1 MYIDI
6 SFFTLL
12 YHGLS
17 THWIEVTDMD
27 YTTILERGDLQI
39 PVITYEP
46 EYSDHSRVLIGI
58 HGFGGSMRSSVIS
71 AVGEEMGFYNTA
83 TIAFDFPA
91 HGESPMDSRDFNLK
105 TCQQSLLEVIDFAK
119 ERWPQATEYGV
130 LASSFGAY
138 IALLAIDDLKEKLG
152 RFKFV
157 LRCPAVRMNKTFLE
171 IARTDAPGLMKKGRI
186 ICGYERKMELGYS
199 FYEQLEYNN
208 AVADHDMPMLI
219 LQGDQDELIDI
230 GDIEFFHLLNGKS
243 SLVMIPGATHRFNHE
258 GELDMIIDLAR
269 DWYLCEEVL
278 LCECD

>member
-1 MYIDI
+1 
-6 SFFTLL
+6 
-12 YHGLS
+12 
-17 THWIEVTDMD
+17 MD
-27 YTTILERGDLQI
+27 FTTILQRDDLQI
-39 PVITYEP
+39 PVLTYEP
-46 EYSDHSRVLIGI
+46 DYSNNSRVLICI
-58 HGFGGSMRSSVIS
+58 HGFGGNMHSSVIG
-71 AVGEEMGFYNTA
+71 AIAEEMGFYNTA
-83 TIAFDFPA
+83 SIAFDFPA
-91 HGESPMDSRDFNLK
+91 HGESPMDSREFNLD
-105 TCQQSLLEVIDFAK
+105 TCQRCLLEVVDFAIA
-119 ERWPQATEYGV
+119 RWPEAKEYCV

-138 IALLAIDDLKEKLG
+138 IALLAIDALKEKLG

-219 LQGDQDELIDI
+219 LQGDRDELIDLA
-230 GDIEFFHLLNGKS
+230 DIEFFHLLNAKS

-258 GELDMIIDLAR
+258 GELDMIVDLAR